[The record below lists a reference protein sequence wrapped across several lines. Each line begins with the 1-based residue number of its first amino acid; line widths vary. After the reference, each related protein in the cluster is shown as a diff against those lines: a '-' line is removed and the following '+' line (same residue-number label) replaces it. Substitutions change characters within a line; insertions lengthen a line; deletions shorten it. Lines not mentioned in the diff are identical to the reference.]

1 MQAKPWKHITK
12 MHESVYYPVRVQAT
26 VALALAGALF
36 VSQIL
41 QEQGAFSVPRPA
53 DRQGALKAPNRESG
67 TELWSQLKTPN
78 AGKQEGKVGGEKGG
92 CSCSFSADFVFSAW
106 VFFFFPPSLVLEN
119 VRVQFVCD
127 AEHLHLNLRESGATP
142 RCFFLMKIREKI
154 IQKWP
159 PWTIM
164 RTADIIKGSRLFGGW
179 KDRIQETGGNVMQ
192 CTWVYFH
199 GNNISPC
206 KISSASELTCNLE
219 IKENHSNYSAQSKSE
234 IDTNNCLFI

>member
-92 CSCSFSADFVFSAW
+92 CSCSFSADFVFSGW
-106 VFFFFPPSLVLEN
+106 VFFFFSPPSLVWRTFGSSLSVTLSICIWISEN
-119 VRVQFVCD
+119 
-127 AEHLHLNLRESGATP
+127 REQRHVGF
-142 RCFFLMKIREKI
+142 FFLMKIREKNYPKI
-154 IQKWP
+154 TSVNNHANGWYHQRQSSVWRLKRQNTRNGGKCDAMYMGLF
-159 PWTIM
+159 PW
-164 RTADIIKGSRLFGGW
+164 
-179 KDRIQETGGNVMQ
+179 
-192 CTWVYFH
+192 
-199 GNNISPC
+199 
-206 KISSASELTCNLE
+206 
-219 IKENHSNYSAQSKSE
+219 
-234 IDTNNCLFI
+234 

>member
-106 VFFFFPPSLVLEN
+106 VFFFSP
-119 VRVQFVCD
+119 QFGFGERSGPVCLWRWAFASESQRIGSNATLFFSDEDPGKNYPKMTSVNNHANGWYHQRQSSVWRLKRQNTRNGGKCD
-127 AEHLHLNLRESGATP
+127 AMYMGL
-142 RCFFLMKIREKI
+142 F
-154 IQKWP
+154 
-159 PWTIM
+159 PW
-164 RTADIIKGSRLFGGW
+164 
-179 KDRIQETGGNVMQ
+179 
-192 CTWVYFH
+192 
-199 GNNISPC
+199 
-206 KISSASELTCNLE
+206 
-219 IKENHSNYSAQSKSE
+219 
-234 IDTNNCLFI
+234 

>member
-106 VFFFFPPSLVLEN
+106 VFFFFPPVWFWRTFGSSLSVTLSICIWISEN
-119 VRVQFVCD
+119 REQRHVVFFWWRSGKKLSKND
-127 AEHLHLNLRESGATP
+127 LREQS
-142 RCFFLMKIREKI
+142 CE
-154 IQKWP
+154 
-159 PWTIM
+159 
-164 RTADIIKGSRLFGGW
+164 RL
-179 KDRIQETGGNVMQ
+179 
-192 CTWVYFH
+192 
-199 GNNISPC
+199 
-206 KISSASELTCNLE
+206 ISSKAVVCLEAEKTEYKKRGEMWCNVHGS
-219 IKENHSNYSAQSKSE
+219 ISMVTIFPPVKSP
-234 IDTNNCLFI
+234 LPLS

>member
-78 AGKQEGKVGGEKGG
+78 ASKQEGKVGGEKEDVAAL
-92 CSCSFSADFVFSAW
+92 SLPIL
-106 VFFFFPPSLVLEN
+106 FFLVGFFPPSLVWRTFGSSLSVTLNICIWISEN
-119 VRVQFVCD
+119 REQNHFVFFWWRSRKTIRK
-127 AEHLHLNLRESGATP
+127 LPP
-142 RCFFLMKIREKI
+142 RTI
-154 IQKWP
+154 I
-159 PWTIM
+159 
-164 RTADIIKGSRLFGGW
+164 RTADIIKRSRLFGGW
-179 KDRIQETGGNVMQ
+179 KDRIQDTGRNVMQ
-192 CTWVYFH
+192 FTWVYFH
-199 GNNISPC
+199 GNNIFP
-206 KISSASELTCNLE
+206 L
-219 IKENHSNYSAQSKSE
+219 
-234 IDTNNCLFI
+234 

>member
-78 AGKQEGKVGGEKGG
+78 AGKQEGKLGGEKGG
-92 CSCSFSADFVFSAW
+92 CSCSFSADFVFSGW
-106 VFFFFPPSLVLEN
+106 VFFPPSLVWRTLGSSLSVTLNICIWIPEN
-119 VRVQFVCD
+119 GEQCHFVFFWW
-127 AEHLHLNLRESGATP
+127 RSG
-142 RCFFLMKIREKI
+142 KI
-154 IQKWP
+154 ILKLP
-159 PWTIM
+159 PRTII
-164 RTADIIKGSRLFGGW
+164 RTTDIIKCSRLFGGW
-179 KDRIQETGGNVMQ
+179 KDRIQDTEGNVMQ

-199 GNNISPC
+199 GNNIFP
-206 KISSASELTCNLE
+206 L
-219 IKENHSNYSAQSKSE
+219 
-234 IDTNNCLFI
+234 